1 MGGGW
6 RALPAASAR
15 LPRRD
20 RLPSLHRQQPARAGR
35 GPPLLPGCAPSRAVF
50 ARSFPLFL
58 PAYGRSGPPHSFL
71 PPSSAAAR
79 GPLPRAS
86 PGRPPSQPAA
96 NSPGSLGP
104 AQKWQNRIARTC
116 TSASMFRSI
125 SSWHLFNSPLPLTPR
140 EHIRFSLGP
149 AATQPVCLRMC
160 TCALVKP
167 PILH

>member
-1 MGGGW
+1 MGSIITHYW
-6 RALPAASAR
+6 PPQLADAEAHHSSPDALPPGPSFLARSLFFLRHTAAQAR
-15 LPRRD
+15 RCATQFFAAFERRCAGLLPR
-20 RLPSLHRQQPARAGR
+20 
-35 GPPLLPGCAPSRAVF
+35 V
-50 ARSFPLFL
+50 
-58 PAYGRSGPPHSFL
+58 
-71 PPSSAAAR
+71 
-79 GPLPRAS
+79 S

-96 NSPGSLGP
+96 NPPGSLEP